1 MKRCKIAASFS
12 VHALT
17 SRFVTTAVLI
27 FMAFYNS
34 GCSSFNCTPLESVL
48 GANTNLINF
57 SYKIAD
63 NLAKRAIPPLIPR
76 HPDMPILVTTFVDN
90 NDLEK
95 TSHFGRVLQEHIASR
110 LVQLGYT
117 VREMKLSNTLKIEP
131 RNGETIL
138 SRDLAQLNP
147 DQEAQAILAGTIS
160 KTNKILYIS
169 ARLINPINNNIL
181 ATDDYQLCMDADI
194 LSMFGLRHQNNSEKP
209 INEPQQ
215 PALNSIL

>member
-1 MKRCKIAASFS
+1 MKRCEIAASFS

-17 SRFVTTAVLI
+17 SRFVTTTVLI
-27 FMAFYNS
+27 FMAFCNS
-34 GCSSFNCTPLESVL
+34 GCSSFNCTPLESIL

-57 SYKIAD
+57 SYNIAD
-63 NLAKRAIPPLIPR
+63 NLTKRAIPPLVPR

-138 SRDLAQLNP
+138 SRELAQLNP

-194 LSMFGLRHQNNSEKP
+194 LSMFGLRQQNNSEKP
-209 INEPQQ
+209 ITEPQQ